1 MLYIDDYCEAV
12 AFSSWPV
19 KLFLTTLGVFMN
31 RLSLTAVAVSA
42 AASSLLMTNMASA
55 QTSAPAQVSP
65 VTFVDQFESTFGKF
79 EGYRRSGAKGICA
92 TGEFTGSAD
101 ARALSTTSAFSG
113 KPVPV
118 VARFSVGGAN
128 PKVADNGKS
137 QRNMALQFD
146 LPGGEQWL
154 MGNINAPVFG
164 AATPAQF
171 LGRLTSLQP
180 DPTTKLADPAKVKA
194 FADANPEVLLQGKYF
209 ASQPVPASFGAVNY
223 WGVHAYAF
231 VNAKGD
237 KQYGKWIFE
246 PVGGVQGLSD
256 DEAKARG
263 ASFLFDDLRQR
274 VKDGKV
280 AFNFNM
286 ELAQPGDTLDS
297 ATTVLPEGRKKVNLG
312 MLKITSVSEDASG
325 ACLTINYNPMVMPKG
340 IEPSADPMLAA
351 RAAPYAVSLG
361 RRLVEGAK
369 QQ

>member
-1 MLYIDDYCEAV
+1 
-12 AFSSWPV
+12 
-19 KLFLTTLGVFMN
+19 MN
-31 RLSLTAVAVSA
+31 QLSLTAVAA
-42 AASSLLMTNMASA
+42 AATALLMSSFANA
-55 QTSAPAQVSP
+55 QTAAPAQVSP

-92 TGEFTGSAD
+92 TAEFVGSAD

-128 PKVADNGKS
+128 PKVGDNGKS
-137 QRNMALQFD
+137 QRNMALQFN

-164 AATPAQF
+164 ASNPEQF
-171 LGRLTSLQP
+171 LGRLVSLQP
-180 DPTTKLADPAKVKA
+180 DPTTKAADPAKVKA

-209 ASQPVPASFGAVNY
+209 ASQPVPASFGSVNY

-237 KQYGKWIFE
+237 KQFGKWIFE
-246 PVGGVQGLSD
+246 PVGGVQGLTD
-256 DEAKARG
+256 DEAKAKG
-263 ASFLFDDLRQR
+263 ATFLFDDLRQR

-280 AFNFNM
+280 AFNFNL
-286 ELAQPGDTLDS
+286 ELAQPGDKLDS
-297 ATTVLPEGRKKVNLG
+297 ATVPLPEGRRKVNLG
-312 MLKITSVSEDASG
+312 TLKITSVSEDAAG
-325 ACLTINYNPMVMPKG
+325 GCLTTNYNPMIMPKG
-340 IEPSADPMLAA
+340 MEPSADPMLAA
-351 RAAPYAVSLG
+351 RAAPYAVSQG
-361 RRLVEGAK
+361 RRLSEGAK